1 MLYTCVELTCGSH
14 KDVIWTF
21 MYPFKMSVEKKRGV
35 RVTKKRAQDCRLMS
49 CSQEI
54 LPCCT
59 QPSLTVIADA
69 RDAAQ
74 IWIWRRSDDTEKWEL
89 QVWNLNSK
97 LALHC
102 LGKENEPGEFQIEAT
117 GISTKK
123 IKKSSRN

>member
-1 MLYTCVELTCGSH
+1 
-14 KDVIWTF
+14 
-21 MYPFKMSVEKKRGV
+21 MYPFKMSVEKKQGV

-59 QPSLTVIADA
+59 QPSLTVIADV

-74 IWIWRRSDDTEKWEL
+74 IWIWRQSDDTEKWER

-102 LGKENEPGEFQIEAT
+102 PGKENEPDEFQIASDRNFIQEN
-117 GISTKK
+117 
-123 IKKSSRN
+123 KKSLQEIRNGQVFI